1 MENNNLDNT
10 INIAVN
16 ANGNVSN
23 NALNYDADKKN
34 LVDNLKLTTTNNSL
48 IFEFDVAQDKC
59 TNSVVEVKED
69 GSKVVLTNKTYP
81 YDNAFRTGLLEPFIE
96 EFIKNSTNKDRPVM
110 QDSPIPDTYSFR
122 MVSDGNDMVSIN
134 GIDLDYSNKLA
145 EQVSNF
151 NLSEDDK
158 NVTVDP
164 ILVKKYGQAGI
175 GSTVAIILVVVLI
188 AVTLVGAIYFT
199 VASR

>member
-10 INIAVN
+10 VNIAVT
-16 ANGNVSN
+16 ANGAVSN
-23 NALNYDADKKN
+23 EALNYDADKKD
-34 LVDNLKLTTTNNSL
+34 LVDKLQLTTNNNSL
-48 IFEFDVAQDKC
+48 IFEFDVAQSSC
-59 TNSVVEVKED
+59 TTSVMEVKED
-69 GSKVVLTNKTYP
+69 GSKVVLTNKTYT
-81 YDNAFRTGLLEPFIE
+81 YDNALKTGLLEPFIE
-96 EFIKNSTNKDRPVM
+96 EFTKNSINKDRPVI

-122 MVSDGNDMVSIN
+122 MVSDGNDMIIIN

-164 ILVKKYGQAGI
+164 ILVKKYGQSGV

-199 VASR
+199 IASR

>member
-59 TNSVVEVKED
+59 TNSVVEV
-69 GSKVVLTNKTYP
+69 
-81 YDNAFRTGLLEPFIE
+81 
-96 EFIKNSTNKDRPVM
+96 KNSTNKDRPVM